1 MREFMQDGLRDLLRY
16 VVWMKM
22 AFERAL
28 EDDDAV
34 GQRVGGTRAFGQ
46 WRADIEAKQVVTG
59 TDIASSAVGGGGLAF
74 DDDGNVI
81 ERTAHLGR
89 ERGNSAMDE
98 AAEASAIHLPMI
110 YRQRPGCTYAP
121 HVHSR

>member
-1 MREFMQDGLRDLLRY
+1 
-16 VVWMKM
+16 M

-28 EDDDAV
+28 EDDDAIWQWV
-34 GQRVGGTRAFGQ
+34 GRTGALGQ
-46 WRADIEAKQVVTG
+46 WCADIEAKQVVVWLDT
-59 TDIASSAVGGGGLAF
+59 TSPAVGDGRLAL

-89 ERGNSAMDE
+89 KGGDGAVDK

-110 YRQRPGCTYAP
+110 YPQRPGCTYAP